1 MYAKA
6 GHACLNRTF
15 MELKRIYFIYILTK
29 KLSLNRTFMELKR
42 INKDLEDLY
51 ERGLNR
57 SFMELKPDH
66 ALELEFVGVS

>member
-1 MYAKA
+1 MKLYT
-6 GHACLNRTF
+6 N
-15 MELKRIYFIYILTK
+15 LTPY
-29 KLSLNRTFMELKR
+29 
-42 INKDLEDLY
+42 LEDLY